1 MKSMC
6 CAYKN
11 GNLIS
16 VSQSPPP
23 QQIFC
28 PSIPAP
34 PPLSAPP
41 LLCPPAMKMQY
52 LGNPAKGKTEK
63 QILNISLNLRFGK
76 CNMSQILFRYYS
88 QANLIYK
95 FNETT
100 ILKKFVQAHYISKQI
115 ESSLLL
121 TLLSVYKFIFA
132 SALICLPLSFLIQ
145 YVEKI

>member
-1 MKSMC
+1 MKSMS

-16 VSQSPPP
+16 VSQSPPRNK
-23 QQIFC
+23 FF
-28 PSIPAP
+28 AP
-34 PPLSAPP
+34 PYLPPYLLPP

-100 ILKKFVQAHYISKQI
+100 ILKKFVQPHYISKQI

>member
-1 MKSMC
+1 MKSMS

-16 VSQSPPP
+16 VSQSPPCNK
-23 QQIFC
+23 FF
-28 PSIPAP
+28 AP
-34 PPLSAPP
+34 PYLPPLSAPP

-100 ILKKFVQAHYISKQI
+100 ILKKFVQPHYISKQI

>member
-1 MKSMC
+1 MKSMS

-16 VSQSPPP
+16 VSQSPPRNK
-23 QQIFC
+23 FF
-28 PSIPAP
+28 AP
-34 PPLSAPP
+34 PYLPPLSAPP

-100 ILKKFVQAHYISKQI
+100 IIVSIQVYFCISFDMSTIKLFN
-115 ESSLLL
+115 SVCGKNMNTDFLLRN
-121 TLLSVYKFIFA
+121 
-132 SALICLPLSFLIQ
+132 
-145 YVEKI
+145 